1 MVAQSV
7 QKRSGTGQ
15 AFVFCHKEYMLPFFC
30 KANSISPWR
39 YMSAAQYMK
48 ASNH

>member
-15 AFVFCHKEYMLPFFC
+15 AFVFCHKDYMLPLFS
-30 KANSISPWR
+30 KLTLSPPGDI
-39 YMSAAQYMK
+39 
-48 ASNH
+48 